1 MIKVE
6 IHLFAT
12 LAPYLPDEAR
22 KNNRMIEV
30 EDGTTIGELLQQ
42 LRIPS
47 EKAKLI
53 FVNGSHSDVGAVL
66 EEGSRVGVF
75 PPVGGG

>member
-1 MIKVE
+1 MKVE
-6 IHLFAT
+6 VHLFAT
-12 LAPYLPDEAR
+12 LAPYLPDEVR
-22 KNNRMIEV
+22 ENNRMMEV
-30 EDGTTIGELLQQ
+30 EDGTTVGDLLQQ

-53 FVNGSHSDVGAVL
+53 FVNGAHTDVGAVL
-66 EEGSRVGVF
+66 EEGSRVGIF